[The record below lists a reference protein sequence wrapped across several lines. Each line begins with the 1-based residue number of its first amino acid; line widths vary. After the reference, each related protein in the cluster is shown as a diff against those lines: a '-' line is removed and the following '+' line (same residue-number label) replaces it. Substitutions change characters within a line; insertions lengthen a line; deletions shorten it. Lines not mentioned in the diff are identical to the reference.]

1 MSISRWISVCVCVAM
16 LPGCGNK
23 PWLDKY
29 GDLMCEK
36 FEERETLLK
45 SMTDQASLEANA
57 SKYFEWVEEYDQLE
71 SEMIK
76 YSWTK
81 NDSSL
86 VIDKQKLAE
95 LSKRWEASQTSVVK
109 EIERLRSFAKPGSV
123 AKANEF
129 LHRVNTKFRNPFAMQ
144 HKPF

>member
-1 MSISRWISVCVCVAM
+1 M
-16 LPGCGNK
+16 LQGCGNE
-23 PWLDKY
+23 PWPDKY
-29 GDLMCEK
+29 GDLICKK

-57 SKYFEWVEEYDQLE
+57 SKYFAWVEEYDRME
-71 SEMIK
+71 SEMIN

-86 VIDKQKLAE
+86 VINKQKLEE
-95 LSKRWEASQTSVVK
+95 LSKLWEASQTSVAK

-129 LHRVNTKFRNPFAMQ
+129 LYRVNTNFRNPFSMQ
-144 HKPF
+144 HKSF